1 MYNTMESMNIAHCDV
16 YTDTILCY
24 AYSEAVVNSQHVTK
38 VITVRSILVLGSLPM
53 TLHFQVIF
61 SVGNK
66 VVMSI

>member
-38 VITVRSILVLGSLPM
+38 VITVYSCTWLPSNDSA
-53 TLHFQVIF
+53 FSGDIF
-61 SVGNK
+61 CGK
-66 VVMSI
+66 